1 MLQIVILGVAFF
13 CVALLVV
20 SAYAWLD
27 RRRLATEQLTR
38 SRLLGDSRAQAQE
51 ISIFRDDRASD
62 VGFLD
67 RLLSGKGITGWM
79 SRELTRAG
87 SKRKPAEIFLTAA
100 VSGVLVTLAGQRFLT
115 PGLAIVLGVAA
126 AATPFVL
133 VKRRQGKRVERFEE
147 LLPDAIDMLVNALR
161 AGYSLQAAMEFV
173 GKEMPD
179 PLGPEF
185 ARFYEEQRLG
195 IDVRRALTDMQD
207 RVDSSDF
214 RMFVTSLLVQRETGG
229 NLGEVLGNIGALMRE
244 RVAFRGHVDGL
255 MAEPKMSA
263 NVLGSLPF
271 FVAGIIMLMNPTYLT
286 PLFTTPTG
294 TVMAVYAIC
303 SVAVGYFVMRKIAQV
318 DF

>member
-1 MLQIVILGVAFF
+1 MIQMVILGVAFC

-27 RRRLATEQLTR
+27 RRRLANAELTR
-38 SRLLGDSRAQAQE
+38 SRLLGDARAQAQVV
-51 ISIFRDDRASD
+51 SIFRDDRVSD

-67 RLLSGKGITGWM
+67 RLLSGKGVTGWM

-87 SKRKPAEIFLTAA
+87 SRRKPAEIFLTAA
-100 VSGVLVTLAGQRFLT
+100 VSGVFVALAGQRFLT
-115 PGLAIVLGVAA
+115 PGLAIVLGVVA

-133 VKRRQGKRVERFEE
+133 IRRRQRKRVERFEE

-173 GKEMPD
+173 GREMPD

-207 RVDSSDF
+207 RVDSADF
-214 RMFVTSLLVQRETGG
+214 RMFVTSLMVQRESGG

-255 MAEPKMSA
+255 MAEPRMSA
-263 NVLGSLPF
+263 NVLGALPF
-271 FVAGIIMLMNPTYLT
+271 LVFGIIMLMNRTYLT
-286 PLFTTPTG
+286 PLFTTPMG
-294 TVMAVYAIC
+294 NLMVVYGIC
-303 SVAVGYFVMRKIAQV
+303 SVVVGYFVMRKIAQV

>member
-1 MLQIVILGVAFF
+1 MQLVILGVAFF

-27 RRRLATEQLTR
+27 RRRLSAAELTR
-38 SRLLGDSRAQAQE
+38 RRLLGDSGAQAQE
-51 ISIFRDDRASD
+51 VSIFRDDRASD

-67 RLLSGKGITGWM
+67 RMLSGKGITGWM
-79 SRELTRAG
+79 SGELARAG
-87 SKRKPAEIFLTAA
+87 SRRRPAEVFLTSA
-100 VSGVLVTLAGQRFLT
+100 VCAVAVLMGGQRFVA
-115 PGLAIVLGVAA
+115 PYLAVVLALMAA
-126 AATPFVL
+126 AAPFAWV
-133 VKRRQGKRVERFEE
+133 RRMQHKRVERFEE

-173 GKEMPD
+173 GREMPE

-195 IDVRRALTDMQD
+195 IDVRRALMDMQE
-207 RVDSSDF
+207 RVDSADF

-255 MAEPKMSA
+255 MAEPRMSA
-263 NVLGSLPF
+263 NVLGALPF
-271 FVAGIIMLMNPTYLT
+271 FVFGIIMVMNPAYLQ

-294 TVMAVYAIC
+294 TLMSVYAVL
-303 SVAVGYFVMRKIAQV
+303 SVVVGYLVMRKIAQV